1 MTRISLERNHL
12 HLNAIHRQYKIKFL
26 TCHQLMQTAMTRWV
40 FNQKMSG
47 DELLLAV
54 RQAAVTLNNDANE
67 LLSRIRYKK
76 TTNNRTLC
84 CV

>member
-1 MTRISLERNHL
+1 MKPADAGSIDSLGIQSKDEWWR
-12 HLNAIHRQYKIKFL
+12 
-26 TCHQLMQTAMTRWV
+26 
-40 FNQKMSG
+40 G

-76 TTNNRTLC
+76 QQTIEPFAVSNVVWRVHL
-84 CV
+84 

>member
-1 MTRISLERNHL
+1 MSPADTDSNDSLGIQSKDEWWR
-12 HLNAIHRQYKIKFL
+12 
-26 TCHQLMQTAMTRWV
+26 
-40 FNQKMSG
+40 G